1 VRRLA
6 AALALVSPLAALAG
20 LPPRYGG
27 GLELALPESPAEL
40 DPASILTASELE
52 AARALQATLV
62 EAEPGG
68 SLRPGLLAA
77 LPEPEPGGR
86 VWRLRL
92 RPGLR
97 FHDGRPVTAADV
109 AASLS
114 RLLAPQ
120 TRSAHGWI
128 ALPVSG
134 ADEVR
139 EGRVALLPGVQVQ
152 GELELRIA
160 LDAPFLDFPR
170 ALAALPAAVVPRGG
184 APGDGAGPFRL
195 ASRDGEALRLLAFD
209 GYYRGRSYADSL
221 SLAGEDARRASRG
234 FARGELE
241 LALRPEGVPGA
252 EVRELPPSTATYALV
267 NARRLGPLAQD
278 LRGVLSGLNRAE
290 LAHLAGRGP
299 STPLAALLPQPLLP
313 APLAAPPARVP
324 GRIGGNPKLVL
335 LVASGPEGNRALA
348 DRLQVKLFDRGVRA
362 AVEAVAPAA
371 LLARL
376 ASGAYEVALVSLTFT
391 SSGAGPALLECA
403 WTLGGPAAARRA
415 LARLGSADAAAAAA
429 EVAEDLGAVPLFAS
443 GLRASSRKDL
453 SGLEVLPDGTVD
465 PGDLWL
471 GPERTSPERP
481 R

>member
-1 VRRLA
+1 MRRLA
-6 AALALVSPLAALAG
+6 PLALLLPLAALAG

-27 GLELALPESPAEL
+27 DLGVALPAAPANL
-40 DPASILTASELE
+40 DPARLSDPSELE
-52 AARALQATLV
+52 AARALHSTLV
-62 EAEPGG
+62 ETGPDGA
-68 SLRPGLLAA
+68 LRPALLAA
-77 LPEPEPGGR
+77 LPEAEPGGR
-86 VWRLRL
+86 AFRLRL

-97 FHDGRPVTAADV
+97 FHDGRPLTAADV

-114 RLLAPQ
+114 RLLAPG
-120 TRSAHGWI
+120 TRSPHGWI
-128 ALPVSG
+128 ALPVAG
-134 ADEVR
+134 ADDVR
-139 EGRVALLPGVQVQ
+139 EGRASSLSGVQVV
-152 GELELRIA
+152 GELELRVA
-160 LDAPFLDFPR
+160 LDLPFPEFPR

-184 APGDGAGPFRL
+184 PVTTGAGPFRL
-195 ASRDGEALRLLAFD
+195 ASRGEGTLRLAAFD
-209 GYYRGRSYADSL
+209 GYWRGRAYPDALSL
-221 SLAGEDARRASRG
+221 SGMDARRAARA
-234 FARGELE
+234 FARGEVDLVV
-241 LALRPEGVPGA
+241 RPESASGA
-252 EVRELPPSTATYALV
+252 AARELPSTTATYAVV
-267 NARRLGPLAQD
+267 NAKRLGRLAAD
-278 LRGVLSGLNRAE
+278 LRHALLALDRSE
-290 LAHLAGRGP
+290 LARLGGRGHA
-299 STPLAALLPQPLLP
+299 TPLAGLLPPSLLSGSP
-313 APLAAPPARVP
+313 APAPRALARVA
-324 GRIGGNPKLVL
+324 GNPKVEL
-335 LVASGPEGNRALA
+335 LVAAGSDGNRALA